1 MEIFASEFEGQTNRT
16 TSPSS
21 AAWTFLSRTVVE
33 ATGMLIAMAYPT
45 LRTSARTIAA
55 RRLPI
60 DARSRADLKS

>member
-1 MEIFASEFEGQTNRT
+1 MGIIASEFERQTHRT

-21 AAWTFLSRTVVE
+21 AARALRSRTVEE
-33 ATGMLIAMAYPT
+33 AGMPMAMAYPT